1 MDGHLIEHVRALEA
15 LCQQY
20 LNEPNDDVER
30 AALLKGLAGFRM
42 EGVTDDQPTI
52 VRGLA
57 AQCHAYAGL
66 LSDDLARGVDPN
78 ASVQRLCRLLADLG
92 EALD

>member
-1 MDGHLIEHVRALEA
+1 MGGLTEHVQTLEA
-15 LCQQY
+15 LCHRY
-20 LNEPNDDVER
+20 LNQPNDELER
-30 AALLKGLAGFRM
+30 AALVRGLAGFRM
-42 EGVTDDQPTI
+42 VGVTDDQPTI

-66 LSDDLARGVDPN
+66 LSDDLASAKSPD
-78 ASVQRLCRLLADLG
+78 ASVRRLCGLLADLR